1 MKAKM
6 RRFCVV
12 CLSAGMVVVLIAMTY
27 TLPDKTLLGA
37 ALVGFWAALAT
48 LGGLAA
54 LWLFDYARKQAGK
67 KKCAGTTVL
76 RQDRGYQGGNV
87 VPVKSKESLPARM

>member
-1 MKAKM
+1 MSNARRYAVKAKM

-27 TLPDKTLLGA
+27 TLPDKTLLDA

-48 LGGLAA
+48 L
-54 LWLFDYARKQAGK
+54 AGVIIT
-67 KKCAGTTVL
+67 GVMGVRL
-76 RQDRGYQGGNV
+76 
-87 VPVKSKESLPARM
+87 